1 MFRLAL
7 RTLRFRAGGFAATF
21 VTLFFG
27 GIIVLSCGGLME
39 TGIRTAAP
47 PQRLAA
53 APVVVTGNQDFPERA
68 RLDAGLV
75 TKVEQVP
82 GVAKAVPDISFPA
95 TLVRDDRPVSGALT
109 GHGWASAELAPYS
122 VVSGAAPARP
132 GEVVLDAAYAKRA
145 GVGVGDTVGL
155 AAGGDLDDFRVTG
168 VATST
173 AFPSVFF
180 ADADARR
187 LSGMPDRIDSI
198 GVLAEP
204 GTDIAKLQTGIEA
217 ALSGT
222 PVSVLTGDDRG
233 LAEFDGVQAG
243 GTTLIA
249 TAAVFG
255 GLAVMVAVFVVAS
268 TLALSIQQRQRE
280 MALLRAI
287 GATPGQVRRL
297 VIGEAMVVGV
307 LATALAYIPNVS
319 VGKWL
324 LGQFAAKDVVPSVI
338 AYRQGWLPTAAAIGI
353 ALLTAMGAAHIAG
366 RGAARARP
374 TDALAE
380 ASGPR
385 HWLSWTRMLFALLCL
400 GGGAALAFL
409 TATVMSGPVAA
420 STAGPTALLLAS
432 GLALLSPGIARVLTA
447 LLRWPLRALS
457 GQAGHLAMQNAS
469 ARRLRIAAATTPI
482 MLATGLATA
491 FLYMQTT
498 QKSASE
504 HVYTEN
510 LRADAVLT
518 STIGGFSVDAVRAV
532 ASAPGVAAAS
542 AMVPSS
548 GYFPTGDPRDPV
560 TDDDVAVLGVT
571 AAGAAETTATQ
582 VTAGSLA
589 DLDGQT
595 VALSNERATRVGDTV
610 TMRLGDGAETK
621 LRVVA
626 LLATRPGYETA
637 LLPASLVAQH
647 TTSRLVPQILVRAA
661 PGADLAAL
669 ADRLPGLRVAN
680 RDQILAG
687 QAKQEQ
693 TGTWVNYLLVAMI
706 LGYTVIALVNTLVIA
721 TGERRR
727 EFALQRLIGS
737 TRGQIMRMM
746 TVETVLVVVS
756 GVLLGTAVAAVTL
769 IAFGMALTGSPTPQG
784 PLWIYGTVT
793 GAAAL
798 LAITATLVT
807 AWVVLRP
814 RPIEAAA
821 P

>member
-1 MFRLAL
+1 
-7 RTLRFRAGGFAATF
+7 
-21 VTLFFG
+21 
-27 GIIVLSCGGLME
+27 
-39 TGIRTAAP
+39 
-47 PQRLAA
+47 
-53 APVVVTGNQDFPERA
+53 
-68 RLDAGLV
+68 
-75 TKVEQVP
+75 
-82 GVAKAVPDISFPA
+82 
-95 TLVRDDRPVSGALT
+95 
-109 GHGWASAELAPYS
+109 
-122 VVSGAAPARP
+122 
-132 GEVVLDAAYAKRA
+132 
-145 GVGVGDTVGL
+145 
-155 AAGGDLDDFRVTG
+155 
-168 VATST
+168 
-173 AFPSVFF
+173 
-180 ADADARR
+180 
-187 LSGMPDRIDSI
+187 
-198 GVLAEP
+198 
-204 GTDIAKLQTGIEA
+204 
-217 ALSGT
+217 
-222 PVSVLTGDDRG
+222 
-233 LAEFDGVQAG
+233 
-243 GTTLIA
+243 
-249 TAAVFG
+249 
-255 GLAVMVAVFVVAS
+255 
-268 TLALSIQQRQRE
+268 
-280 MALLRAI
+280 
-287 GATPGQVRRL
+287 
-297 VIGEAMVVGV
+297 
-307 LATALAYIPNVS
+307 
-319 VGKWL
+319 
-324 LGQFAAKDVVPSVI
+324 
-338 AYRQGWLPTAAAIGI
+338 
-353 ALLTAMGAAHIAG
+353 
-366 RGAARARP
+366 
-374 TDALAE
+374 
-380 ASGPR
+380 
-385 HWLSWTRMLFALLCL
+385 
-400 GGGAALAFL
+400 
-409 TATVMSGPVAA
+409 
-420 STAGPTALLLAS
+420 
-432 GLALLSPGIARVLTA
+432 
-447 LLRWPLRALS
+447 
-457 GQAGHLAMQNAS
+457 
-469 ARRLRIAAATTPI
+469 
-482 MLATGLATA
+482 
-491 FLYMQTT
+491 
-498 QKSASE
+498 
-504 HVYTEN
+504 
-510 LRADAVLT
+510 
-518 STIGGFSVDAVRAV
+518 
-532 ASAPGVAAAS
+532 
-542 AMVPSS
+542 
-548 GYFPTGDPRDPV
+548 
-560 TDDDVAVLGVT
+560 
-571 AAGAAETTATQ
+571 